1 MTDPK
6 NPSLEDIMSKFVS
19 VFCTDYDQMEKLLDP
34 AVISYITNA
43 EGGVD
48 KVQGRE
54 ALMTRIR
61 AMNTVG
67 VTFTLTITQMVTVK
81 PEQGLMMVEIKAG
94 RSGKTLHNFAAFLID
109 IKDNH
114 ISQLRMVEAL
124 PSYSDEFWK

>member
-34 AVISYITNA
+34 DIISYITNA

-48 KVQGRE
+48 KVQGRD

-61 AMNTVG
+61 SMNTVG
-67 VTFTLTITQMVTVK
+67 VQFILTITQMVTVK
-81 PEQGLMMVEIKAG
+81 PEQGLMMVEIKADRG
-94 RSGKTLHNFAAFLID
+94 GKILHNFAAFLID
-109 IKDNH
+109 IKDDH
-114 ISQLRMVEAL
+114 ISQMRMVEAL
-124 PSYSDEFWK
+124 PAYSDEFWK